1 MNTLFVKLDSH
12 EILELNSENVI
23 NHNIPLIQ
31 RGNPLTCEIRRLSIV
46 SDKWNTFRDNKFML
60 VNRVKNKASKDR
72 TLENITY
79 YDDSV
84 ETITILVNGEKK
96 KKYSIGPFDPGEYGN
111 PICFHTPGYEGT
123 TINISTEAWNIHDN
137 SIIKS
142 LTSMVTSALGM
153 VTTVSPYIQLAIPA
167 VNIMGSFL
175 QKEIKHEELSNTH
188 VLEISLD
195 SGIPLCVGKYILL
208 PDLTDYNIKI
218 DLLKNYVLRDNMLMK
233 KLDDKF
239 IEFDQTYYIIKITD
253 KPREDLADFD
263 YAASH
268 MELVKLFNQADNNPD
283 IMNQLADISKQAYNS
298 GVLQTLFKYYDSYL
312 DSGSSPLVNEPESK
326 NIELLKRVKALYNQL
341 GSQKS
346 WFEKY
351 HASIF
356 SEIQKLK

>member
-1 MNTLFVKLDSH
+1 MNLLFTQLDSY
-12 EILELNSENVI
+12 EVLELNSENVQKY
-23 NHNIPLIQ
+23 NIPLIQ

-46 SDKWNTFRDNKFML
+46 SNKWNIFRDSKFML

-79 YDDSV
+79 YDDTVKATS
-84 ETITILVNGEKK
+84 ILVKGEKK

-137 SIIKS
+137 SMVKT
-142 LTSMVTSALGM
+142 LTNVVTSALGLAN
-153 VTTVSPYIQLAIPA
+153 TVSPYIQLAIPA
-167 VNIMGSFL
+167 VNLMGSFL

-195 SGIPLCVGKYILL
+195 SEIPLCVGKYILL
-208 PDLTDYNIKI
+208 PDLTDYNMKM

-233 KLDDKF
+233 KIDDKF
-239 IEFDQTYYIIKITD
+239 IEFEQTYYIIKITD
-253 KPREDLADFD
+253 KPRPDLADFD

-283 IMNQLADISKQAYNS
+283 IMGQLADISKQAYTS
-298 GVLQTLFKYYDSYL
+298 GVLQTLFKYYDSYSESENK
-312 DSGSSPLVNEPESK
+312 DPEV
-326 NIELLKRVKALYNQL
+326 LKRVKALYNQL
-341 GSQKS
+341 GAQKS

-351 HASIF
+351 HQSIF
-356 SEIQKLK
+356 SEIQKLT